1 MAGYER
7 LSVEDRLHLDLEDAN
22 IHTHIAAVL
31 VLEGEP
37 LRRDDGGVDIDRLRD
52 LLDARLFR
60 VPRYRQRIERIPVG
74 DHPVWV
80 DDASFNLSYHVR
92 HTHLPKPGDDRILKR
107 LVGRIVSQKLDRGK
121 PLWEMWVVEGL
132 EHDRVAVVAKVHH
145 CMADG
150 IASVQLLQ
158 ALLSFEPEKDFEPPP
173 VWLPRP
179 VPEPSELLRDAVR
192 QRLTTPFRLAGSL
205 AASLREPGRSL
216 EQLRLGLDSLRAS
229 QASQATPASET
240 PFNEPIG
247 PHRRFDWLAF
257 DWGEVRRVRK
267 AVRGTVNDLVL
278 ATVAGAVGDFLE
290 QRGISRR
297 DQEELD
303 FRVSCPV
310 STRRRHVRDRSGNRV
325 SSLIVPLPLAEL
337 DPVARMAH
345 VAETTRA
352 LKATHQELA
361 ARITQAVSE
370 YTWPG
375 LYTVFARGMLEGR
388 SANLIVTDVPGP
400 RAPLYLLGARM
411 LEAYPLVPLLPG
423 QALGIACMSYAG
435 GLYWGFNADWDRL
448 PDLHDFVTAVD
459 RNFRELCD
467 AAQGGEG

>member
-150 IASVQLLQ
+150 IASVKLLQ
-158 ALLSFEPEKDFEPPP
+158 ALLSFEPEKGFDPPP

-179 VPEPSELLRDAVR
+179 VPEPQELLRDAVR
-192 QRLTTPFRLAGSL
+192 ERLTTPFRLAGSL
-205 AASLREPGRSL
+205 ASSLREPGRSL

-352 LKATHQELA
+352 LKATRQELA